1 VKKKTSNQNLSSMDL
16 LASLGLGTALP
27 EQATRLTCHPGI
39 IRALDG
45 GGGSSN
51 EKEEENNV
59 RLGFHQCLNCGI
71 QLRKVVLSSDT
82 TTTAT
87 VKNKEKKGVP
97 TGVACQ
103 GCHRVLYC
111 SVKCRTDDAT
121 PTNTTTEEE
130 EATLG
135 HSPVIC
141 SLLRLCNDDEDA
153 EEEEELRNLHN
164 CNKNKRHNKTERNEA
179 AIYRNQTERESYPA
193 TLFNILSEGPTWFVE
208 AMTRTARQTVDVKSP
223 IRSPVPVIT
232 SMKNSNSSR
241 RGKRDRTTAF
251 GGNSSSNEESQ
262 KQQNSNVTTIEI
274 VLHIVGATTE
284 SELWGWD
291 GSSSSNSSSSS
302 SVDVLDAYTEAST
315 NLITYLEELLQ
326 VPSIT
331 LRCIFIGP
339 HCGNSSRNGNETKIP
354 IITSN
359 NYDTSNLLMKNKSS
373 ITATP
378 SSMLIIETQ
387 CSNYG
392 CINNKNNNTQD
403 SLLPPPDVII
413 FFNPGFS
420 CPDYD
425 WSSALSYASS
435 YSLCDN
441 VGGGGPIPFLV
452 TTNTELEGYAD
463 IKVLL
468 DGGYININTVSRD
481 ILEAIDY
488 PIDKSNGS
496 SNKNKQYNDEFEEQV
511 IFGMNPYVGLRVRQS
526 GTMGNDLF
534 VKNRWIICGLFQKM
548 SSIRST
554 TATPPTRNKR
564 NKSITDSRN
573 KDDYDDDDI
582 GEEKSRKR
590 QRNENDAGGGDKN
603 AKKKNPALI

>member
-1 VKKKTSNQNLSSMDL
+1 MDL

-39 IRALDG
+39 IRLLDG
-45 GGGSSN
+45 SGSSN
-51 EKEEENNV
+51 EKEEENV

-71 QLRKVVLSSDT
+71 QLFKKVVSSSPSSG
-82 TTTAT
+82 ASN
-87 VKNKEKKGVP
+87 KNKKNNEGVP

-121 PTNTTTEEE
+121 PINNNNNNTDTTDEENTE
-130 EATLG
+130 SYG
-135 HSPVIC
+135 HSPIIC

-153 EEEEELRNLHN
+153 EDEELLLHN
-164 CNKNKRHNKTERNEA
+164 TERKEA

-208 AMTRTARQTVDVKSP
+208 AMTRRARQAVDVKSP
-223 IRSPVPVIT
+223 IRSPAPIT
-232 SMKNSNSSR
+232 SAKNSNSSR

-251 GGNSSSNEESQ
+251 GNSGNEESQ
-262 KQQNSNVTTIEI
+262 KRQNSSATTTEI

-291 GSSSSNSSSSS
+291 GSSSSS

-339 HCGNSSRNGNETKIP
+339 NCGNSSRSSSSATKIP
-354 IITSN
+354 ITTAM
-359 NYDTSNLLMKNKSS
+359 NYDTSSLSMKKKSP
-373 ITATP
+373 ITTTN

-387 CSNYG
+387 CRNYG
-392 CINNKNNNTQD
+392 SSKI
-403 SLLPPPDVII
+403 PIPDVII

-435 YSLCDN
+435 LSICDN
-441 VGGGGPIPFLV
+441 VGGGPIPFLV

-468 DGGYININTVSRD
+468 DGGYINISTVSRD

-488 PIDKSNGS
+488 PNDNSNCNN
-496 SNKNKQYNDEFEEQV
+496 NKHYGDEFEEQC

-534 VKNRWIICGLFQKM
+534 VKNRWITCGLFQKM
-548 SSIRST
+548 SIIHPST
-554 TATPPTRNKR
+554 TTPPTRNKLKEHVR
-564 NKSITDSRN
+564 KSNKSITDSRN
-573 KDDYDDDDI
+573 KDDDDDDDI

-590 QRNENDAGGGDKN
+590 QRQENVVGGGDKN

>member
-1 VKKKTSNQNLSSMDL
+1 MDL

-39 IRALDG
+39 IRLLDG
-45 GGGSSN
+45 SGSSN
-51 EKEEENNV
+51 EKAEENV

-71 QLRKVVLSSDT
+71 QLEKSSPSSG
-82 TTTAT
+82 ASN
-87 VKNKEKKGVP
+87 KNKKNNEGVP

-111 SVKCRTDDAT
+111 SAKCRTDDAT
-121 PTNTTTEEE
+121 PINNNNNTDTTGEENTE
-130 EATLG
+130 SYG
-135 HSPVIC
+135 HSPIIC

-153 EEEEELRNLHN
+153 EDEELLQLHN
-164 CNKNKRHNKTERNEA
+164 SKNNSNNNNTERKEA

-208 AMTRTARQTVDVKSP
+208 AMTRRARQAVDVKSP
-223 IRSPVPVIT
+223 IRSPVPIT
-232 SMKNSNSSR
+232 SAKNSNSSR

-251 GGNSSSNEESQ
+251 GNSGNEESQ
-262 KQQNSNVTTIEI
+262 KRQNSSATTTEI

-291 GSSSSNSSSSS
+291 GSSSSSSNSSSS

-339 HCGNSSRNGNETKIP
+339 NCGNSSRNSSSAMKIP
-354 IITSN
+354 ITTAM
-359 NYDTSNLLMKNKSS
+359 NYDTSSLSMKKKSS
-373 ITATP
+373 ITATK

-387 CSNYG
+387 CCNYG
-392 CINNKNNNTQD
+392 SSKISSSSNNNNTKEL
-403 SLLPPPDVII
+403 LLPPPDVII

-420 CPDYD
+420 CPDYH
-425 WSSALSYASS
+425 WSSALSYASCLS
-435 YSLCDN
+435 ICDN
-441 VGGGGPIPFLV
+441 VGGGPIPFLV

-468 DGGYININTVSRD
+468 DGGYINISTVSRG

-488 PIDKSNGS
+488 PIDNSNCNN
-496 SNKNKQYNDEFEEQV
+496 NKHYEDEFEEQC

-534 VKNRWIICGLFQKM
+534 VKNRWIICGLFQKT
-548 SSIRST
+548 SIIHPST
-554 TATPPTRNKR
+554 TTPPTRNKLKEHVR
-564 NKSITDSRN
+564 KSNKSITDSRN
-573 KDDYDDDDI
+573 KDDDDDDDDDDDI

-590 QRNENDAGGGDKN
+590 QRQENVVGGGDKN

>member
-1 VKKKTSNQNLSSMDL
+1 MDL

-45 GGGSSN
+45 GGGSSD

-59 RLGFHQCLNCGI
+59 RLGFYQCLNCGI
-71 QLRKVVLSSDT
+71 QLKKDVLSSN
-82 TTTAT
+82 TTTATTT
-87 VKNKEKKGVP
+87 VKNKEKKGVLP

-111 SVKCRTDDAT
+111 SVTCRTDDAT
-121 PTNTTTEEE
+121 PTNTTTTDEE

-135 HSPVIC
+135 HSPIIC

-153 EEEEELRNLHN
+153 EEEEESRDIHN
-164 CNKNKRHNKTERNEA
+164 CNKSKRHNNTERKEA

-208 AMTRTARQTVDVKSP
+208 AMTRKARQTVDIKSP

-232 SMKNSNSSR
+232 STKNSNSSR

-251 GGNSSSNEESQ
+251 GGNSSSSNEESQ
-262 KQQNSNVTTIEI
+262 KQQKSSVTTIEI

-291 GSSSSNSSSSS
+291 GTSSSSSSSS

-326 VPSIT
+326 IPSIT

-339 HCGNSSRNGNETKIP
+339 NCGNSSRNGSATKIP

-359 NYDTSNLLMKNKSS
+359 NYDTSNLSMKNKSS

-392 CINNKNNNTQD
+392 SRNNNNTQG
-403 SLLPPPDVII
+403 LVLPPPDVII

-496 SNKNKQYNDEFEEQV
+496 SNKNKQYDDEFEEQF

-548 SSIRST
+548 SSIPN

-564 NKSITDSRN
+564 NKSITDRRN
-573 KDDYDDDDI
+573 KDDDDDDI

-590 QRNENDAGGGDKN
+590 QRNDNDAGGGDKN

>member
-1 VKKKTSNQNLSSMDL
+1 MDL

-39 IRALDG
+39 IRLLDG
-45 GGGSSN
+45 GDD
-51 EKEEENNV
+51 KEEENNV

-71 QLRKVVLSSDT
+71 QLKNVVSSSPSSGASNKNKNAITATAAAAAVAT
-82 TTTAT
+82 TTTT
-87 VKNKEKKGVP
+87 KV
-97 TGVACQ
+97 GVACQ
-103 GCHRVLYC
+103 GCRRVLYC

-121 PTNTTTEEE
+121 PTNNNNSTDE
-130 EATLG
+130 EADTGSYG
-135 HSPVIC
+135 HSPIIC

-153 EEEEELRNLHN
+153 EEEELRDIHN
-164 CNKNKRHNKTERNEA
+164 CNKNKRHNNTERKEA

-208 AMTRTARQTVDVKSP
+208 AMTRKARQTVDVKSP
-223 IRSPVPVIT
+223 IRSPVPVT
-232 SMKNSNSSR
+232 FTKNNNSR

-262 KQQNSNVTTIEI
+262 KQQKSSVTTIEI

-291 GSSSSNSSSSS
+291 GTSSSASSN

-315 NLITYLEELLQ
+315 NLISYLEELLQ

-339 HCGNSSRNGNETKIP
+339 NCGTSSRNGSATKIP
-354 IITSN
+354 IMTAMN
-359 NYDTSNLLMKNKSS
+359 DDTSNLSMKNKSS
-373 ITATP
+373 SNNTTSP
-378 SSMLIIETQ
+378 MLIIETQ
-387 CSNYG
+387 CCNYG
-392 CINNKNNNTQD
+392 NNTD
-403 SLLPPPDVII
+403 KELVLPPPDVII

-435 YSLCDN
+435 YSLYDKL
-441 VGGGGPIPFLV
+441 GGGPIPFLV

-468 DGGYININTVSRD
+468 DGGHININTVSRD

-488 PIDKSNGS
+488 PIGNRNI
-496 SNKNKQYNDEFEEQV
+496 SNKSKQYDDEFEEQV

-548 SSIRST
+548 SSIRPN
-554 TATPPTRNKR
+554 TATPPTHKR

-573 KDDYDDDDI
+573 KDDDDDDI

-590 QRNENDAGGGDKN
+590 QRNENDVGGGDKN